1 MTLTREVPQ
10 TTLRPSVVQVIDTQ
24 TEEGIEQAREQ
35 LKAETPQPTVRAI
48 NIKIAPPQ
56 QTAVSPSTE
65 ETESKPTSRLNLR
78 RS

>member
-35 LKAETPQPTVRAI
+35 LKAEAPQPTLTVKPRVFRTASAI
-48 NIKIAPPQ
+48 
-56 QTAVSPSTE
+56 
-65 ETESKPTSRLNLR
+65 
-78 RS
+78 